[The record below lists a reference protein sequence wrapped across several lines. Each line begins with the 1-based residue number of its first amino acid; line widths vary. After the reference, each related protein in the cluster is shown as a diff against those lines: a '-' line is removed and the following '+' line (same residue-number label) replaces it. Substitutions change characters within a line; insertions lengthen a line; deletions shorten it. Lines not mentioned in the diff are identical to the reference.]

1 MASPEHWHELDGEW
15 YGHRHD
21 GGDRPH
27 RHEHTPAEAEAH
39 EDAVE
44 DGGACPVCG
53 EVHELSEDERD
64 EAEAHEDEG
73 EKPDEKPDEAHEDEK
88 HEEHEGEKG
97 DEDEDEGEDEGE
109 KDDEDEEPEAVHA
122 GPPQAEEPERRR
134 RGPIVT
140 SAWHAHRSAR

>member
-44 DGGACPVCG
+44 DDGTCPVCG
-53 EVHELSEDERD
+53 EVHELSEDEKD
-64 EAEAHEDEG
+64 EAEAHEGDDEG
-73 EKPDEKPDEAHEDEK
+73 EK

-97 DEDEDEGEDEGE
+97 DEDKDEDEDEGEDEDE

>member
-44 DGGACPVCG
+44 DDGTCPVCG

-64 EAEAHEDEG
+64 EAEE
-73 EKPDEKPDEAHEDEK
+73 HEDEK

-97 DEDEDEGEDEGE
+97 DEDEGDGEDEDE

>member
-44 DGGACPVCG
+44 DDGTCPVCG

-64 EAEAHEDEG
+64 EAEE
-73 EKPDEKPDEAHEDEK
+73 HEDEK
-88 HEEHEGEKG
+88 HEEHEGEKHEEHEEHEGEKG
-97 DEDEDEGEDEGE
+97 DEDEDEDEGEDEDE

>member
-53 EVHELSEDERD
+53 EVHELSEDEKD